1 MLETIERQSTSN
13 KRIARNTLFLYIR
26 LGVIMLV
33 KLYTSRVLLNVLG
46 IDDYGVYNA
55 VAAFVISFS
64 FISSPLITAT
74 QRFLNFDMGKGG
86 FRLNTLFVTSF
97 LLFIIVSLILTL
109 GLETV
114 GTWFLNNKMNFP
126 QDRVS
131 AVNILFQ
138 LTVLSLVINILR
150 MPYESTVIAEEKM
163 SFYAIICM
171 IEAFLTLGTA
181 FMLKV
186 EFYINK
192 LVLYGTFNVVY
203 TILLMLVYKVYCN
216 HKFPYTKI
224 KNIRFNKAT
233 AKEVCIFSGWNFFG
247 SLAAM
252 TATQGITTLINIFFG
267 VVCNAAYGIAIQIQS
282 AVGNIVQNF
291 QKAANPQ
298 ITKSYSEGSL
308 DHTRFLVV
316 NVSKFSFIL
325 TLLFVVP
332 LICNID
338 FVLKLWLGNNVPPS
352 SQLFSCL
359 VLCLVSLVSFA
370 GPMEAGIMA
379 TGKIKSFQ
387 ITFSILIFLNIITT
401 YLVFKHGASA
411 YWAII
416 IKCIVELIVIVVRIV
431 YLRKGIALSAKYF
444 TTNTFIPCAIIAS
457 ISIFFIIAI
466 VHIFPESGWRR
477 LIFSATIYLLLLF
490 LNTYFI
496 ALSKSQRRKLKQLNL
511 RCVLS

>member
-1 MLETIERQSTSN
+1 
-13 KRIARNTLFLYIR
+13 
-26 LGVIMLV
+26 MLV

-64 FISSPLITAT
+64 FISSPLTTAT

-86 FRLNTLFVTSF
+86 GRLNALFVTSF
-97 LLFIIVSLILTL
+97 LLFVIVSLVLFI

-126 QDRVS
+126 QYTIS

-138 LTVLSLVINILR
+138 LIILSLVINILR
-150 MPYESTVIAEEKM
+150 MPYESAVIAEEKM

-171 IEAFLTLGTA
+171 VEAFLTLGTA

-186 EFYINK
+186 EFNVNK
-192 LVLYGTFNVVY
+192 LVLYGILNVIY
-203 TILLMLVYKVYCN
+203 TVLLMIMYKVYCN

-224 KNIRFNKAT
+224 TKMRFDKNT
-233 AKEVCIFSGWNFFG
+233 AKEVCVFSGWNFFG
-247 SLAAM
+247 SCAAM

-282 AVGNIVQNF
+282 AVGNVVQNF

-298 ITKSYSEGSL
+298 IMKSYSEGSL
-308 DHTRFLVV
+308 EYTRSLVE

-325 TLLFVVP
+325 TLMFVVP

-338 FVLKLWLGNNVPPS
+338 FVLKLWLGNIVPPS
-352 SQLFSCL
+352 SQLFTCL

-387 ITFSILIFLNIITT
+387 ITFSIIIFLNIIST
-401 YLVFKHGASA
+401 YFFFKNGASA
-411 YWAII
+411 YWAVI
-416 IKCIVELIVIVVRIV
+416 IKCVVELFVIGARIV
-431 YLRKGIALSAKYF
+431 YLRKGIALSAKHFILKTFVPCTIISAISTVYIFVIIKLLPDGDWTRLIISTIVYF
-444 TTNTFIPCAIIAS
+444 LLLIPC
-457 ISIFFIIAI
+457 
-466 VHIFPESGWRR
+466 
-477 LIFSATIYLLLLF
+477 
-490 LNTYFI
+490 TYVI
-496 ALSKSQRRKLKQLNL
+496 ALSKSQRKKLKQINL
-511 RCVLS
+511 RSVLS

>member
-1 MLETIERQSTSN
+1 MQDKVEKPSISN
-13 KRIARNTLFLYIR
+13 KRLAKNTFFLYVR

-74 QRFLNFDMGKGG
+74 QRFLNFDMGQGG
-86 FRLNTLFVTSF
+86 SRLNILFVTSF
-97 LLFIIVSLILTL
+97 ILFVIVSLVLSF

-114 GTWFLNNKMNFP
+114 GLWFLDNKMNFP
-126 QDRVS
+126 PHTIS

-138 LTVLSLVINILR
+138 LTILSLVINILR
-150 MPYESTVIAEEKM
+150 MPYESAVIAEEKM

-181 FMLKV
+181 FMLKID
-186 EFYINK
+186 FNINK
-192 LVLYGTFNVVY
+192 LVLYGILNVLYNIFLV
-203 TILLMLVYKVYCN
+203 ILYKVYCN

-224 KNIRFNKAT
+224 STIKFDKNT
-233 AKEVCIFSGWNFFG
+233 VKEVCVFSGWNFFG
-247 SLAAM
+247 SCAAM

-267 VVCNAAYGIAIQIQS
+267 VVCNAAYGIATQIQS
-282 AVGNIVQNF
+282 AVSNVVQNF

-298 ITKSYSEGSL
+298 IVKSYSEGCL
-308 DHTRFLVV
+308 DQTRSLVV

-325 TLLFVVP
+325 TLIFIVP
-332 LICNID
+332 LLCNID
-338 FVLKLWLGNNVPPS
+338 FILKLWLGNSVPPS

-359 VLCLVSLVSFA
+359 ALCLVSLVSFS

-387 ITFSILIFLNIITT
+387 ITFSIIIFLNIIFT
-401 YLVFKHGASA
+401 YLFFKLGASP

-416 IKCIVELIVIVVRIV
+416 IKCIIEFFVIGARIV
-431 YLRKGIALSAKYF
+431 YLRKGIDISARH
-444 TTNTFIPCAIIAS
+444 FIITSFVPCAMIAA
-457 ISIFFIIAI
+457 ISIVFIAVIHQLI
-466 VHIFPESGWRR
+466 PESGWTRFI
-477 LIFSATIYLLLLF
+477 LSTILYILLLLPC
-490 LNTYFI
+490 TYVI
-496 ALSKSQRRKLKQLNL
+496 ALSSSQRNKLKQINL
-511 RCVLS
+511 RKILS

>member
-1 MLETIERQSTSN
+1 MQDKVERPSTSN
-13 KRIARNTLFLYIR
+13 KRIAKNTLFLYIR

-74 QRFLNFDMGKGG
+74 QRFLNFDMGQGG
-86 FRLNTLFVTSF
+86 SRLNILFITSFILFV
-97 LLFIIVSLILTL
+97 IVSLVLSF

-114 GTWFLNNKMNFP
+114 GLWFLNNKMNFP
-126 QDRVS
+126 PHTIS

-138 LTVLSLVINILR
+138 LTILSLVINILR
-150 MPYESTVIAEEKM
+150 MPYESAVIAEEKM

-181 FMLKV
+181 FMLKID
-186 EFYINK
+186 FNINK
-192 LVLYGTFNVVY
+192 LVLYGILNVLY
-203 TILLMLVYKVYCN
+203 TIFLVILYIVYCN

-224 KNIRFNKAT
+224 STIKFDKNT
-233 AKEVCIFSGWNFFG
+233 VKEVCVFSGWNFFG
-247 SLAAM
+247 SCAAM
-252 TATQGITTLINIFFG
+252 TATQGITTLINMFFG
-267 VVCNAAYGIAIQIQS
+267 VVCNAAYGIALQIQS
-282 AVGNIVQNF
+282 AVGNVVQNF

-298 ITKSYSEGSL
+298 ITKSYSEGNLHYTRSL
-308 DHTRFLVV
+308 VE

-325 TLLFVVP
+325 TLMFVVP

-338 FVLKLWLGNNVPPS
+338 FVLKLWLGNSVPPS
-352 SQLFSCL
+352 SQLFSYF

-387 ITFSILIFLNIITT
+387 ITYSIIIFLNIIST
-401 YLVFKHGASA
+401 YLFFKHGASA
-411 YWAII
+411 YWAVI
-416 IKCIVELIVIVVRIV
+416 IKCIIELFVIVARIF
-431 YLRKGIALSAKYF
+431 YLRKGIVLSAKHLIIK
-444 TTNTFIPCAIIAS
+444 TFVPCALIAA
-457 ISIFFIIAI
+457 ISMVFIIVI
-466 VHIFPESGWRR
+466 SYLLPENGWTR
-477 LIFSATIYLLLLF
+477 LILSTIVYILLLLSC
-490 LNTYFI
+490 TYVI
-496 ALSKSQRRKLKQLNL
+496 ALSKSQRKKLKHINL
-511 RCVLS
+511 RNVLS

>member
-1 MLETIERQSTSN
+1 MLEKVERPATSN
-13 KRIARNTLFLYIR
+13 KRIAKNTFFLYIR

-46 IDDYGVYNA
+46 IDEYGVYNA
-55 VAAFVISFS
+55 VATFVISFS

-86 FRLNTLFVTSF
+86 DRLNALFVTSF
-97 LLFIIVSLILTL
+97 LLFVTVSIVLSI

-126 QDRVS
+126 PYTIAS
-131 AVNILFQ
+131 VNILFQ
-138 LTVLSLVINILR
+138 LTILSLVINILR
-150 MPYESTVIAEEKM
+150 MPYESVVIAEEKM

-171 IEAFLTLGTA
+171 VEAFMTLGNA

-186 EFYINK
+186 EFNVNK
-192 LVLYGTFNVVY
+192 LILYGILNVIY
-203 TILLMLVYKVYCN
+203 TVLLVIMYKIYCN
-216 HKFPYTKI
+216 HKFTYTKI
-224 KNIRFNKAT
+224 NRIQFDKST
-233 AKEVCIFSGWNFFG
+233 AKEVCVFSGWNFFG
-247 SLAAM
+247 SCAAM

-267 VVCNAAYGIAIQIQS
+267 VVYNAAYGIALQIQS
-282 AVGNIVQNF
+282 AVGNVVQNF

-308 DHTRFLVV
+308 NHTRSLVE

-325 TLLFVVP
+325 TLIFVVP

-338 FVLKLWLGNNVPPS
+338 FVLKLWLGNSVPPS

-359 VLCLVSLVSFA
+359 ALCLVSLVSFS

-387 ITFSILIFLNIITT
+387 ITFSIIIFFNIITT
-401 YLVFKHGASA
+401 YFFFKYGASA
-411 YWAII
+411 YWAVI
-416 IKCIVELIVIVVRIV
+416 IKCIIELFVILVRIL
-431 YLRKGIALSAKYF
+431 YLQKGITLSAKHF
-444 TTNTFIPCAIIAS
+444 IINTFVPCGMIAT
-457 ISIFFIIAI
+457 ISTVFIVVIRQLI
-466 VHIFPESGWRR
+466 PESGWTRFI
-477 LIFSATIYLLLLF
+477 LSTIFYIILLLPC
-490 LNTYFI
+490 TYVI
-496 ALSKSQRRKLKQLNL
+496 ALSKSQRNKLKQISLHK
-511 RCVLS
+511 VLL